1 MSDDYK
7 TDLLYAILAMDS
19 YNRGYGS
26 GVANLGVSTA
36 TNVVK
41 LGTWEIDK
49 RDATFVFDQDAFNA
63 GFYAI
68 AYRNTA
74 TNEVVISHRGTDF
87 SGKLP
92 SLGDVSRA
100 SHTYH
105 SSS

>member
-1 MSDDYK
+1 MSNDPNSDRLK
-7 TDLLYAILAMDS
+7 SDLMYAILAMDS

-26 GVANLGVSTA
+26 GIEGLDDSQSLGMFTVRAEASTELGA
-36 TNVVK
+36 TEV
-41 LGTWEIDK
+41 
-49 RDATFVFDQDAFNA
+49 FNA

-74 TNEVVISHRGTDF
+74 NEVVISYRGTDF
-87 SGKLP
+87 NGNWP

-100 SHTYH
+100 SCTHH

>member
-1 MSDDYK
+1 MMAESCKSD
-7 TDLLYAILAMDS
+7 LIHAILSMDS

-26 GVANLGVSTA
+26 GINGLDVSGTIGQFSLRAANPQEQLD
-36 TNVVK
+36 
-41 LGTWEIDK
+41 W
-49 RDATFVFDQDAFNA
+49 FNA

-74 TNEVVISHRGTDF
+74 TNEVVISYRGTDLN
-87 SGKLP
+87 GKLP

-100 SHTYH
+100 SHIHH